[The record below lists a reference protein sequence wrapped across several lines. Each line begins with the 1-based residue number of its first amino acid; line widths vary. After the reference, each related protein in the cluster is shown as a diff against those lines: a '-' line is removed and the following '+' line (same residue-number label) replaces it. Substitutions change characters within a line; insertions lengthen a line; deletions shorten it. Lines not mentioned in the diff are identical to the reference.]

1 MTRNEKTFL
10 KRMEKAQRLLKTELK
25 RLESFNSTYPG
36 KIRGDKL
43 KKMRHQRIYASMTL
57 RMVINAFHQHI
68 VEPRE
73 DRYVHVEVVKRLRK
87 RIEELEE
94 EVQAHLELTT
104 V

>member
-10 KRMEKAQRLLKTELK
+10 KRMERAQRLLKAELK

-36 KIRGDKL
+36 NIRGDKL
-43 KKMRHQRIYASMTL
+43 KKMRHQRIYMSMML
-57 RMVINAFHQHI
+57 RLMINAFHKDI

-73 DRYVHVEVVKRLRK
+73 DRYVHVSVVKRLRA
-87 RIEELEE
+87 RIEELEHE
-94 EVQAHLELTT
+94 LEKVQELAH